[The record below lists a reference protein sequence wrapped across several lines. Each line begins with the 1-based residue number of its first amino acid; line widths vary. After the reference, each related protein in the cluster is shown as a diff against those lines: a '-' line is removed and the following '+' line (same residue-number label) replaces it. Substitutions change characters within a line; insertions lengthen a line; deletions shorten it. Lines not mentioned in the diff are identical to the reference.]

1 MNFDWIPFCCFF
13 SHRDRVL
20 FFYILSGTWLSNQK
34 VRKPFAFRVF
44 DCHFMILPVK
54 IKKKCL
60 DTNGDAL
67 HLFALEEENVGWG
80 KKIKNLTFQISI
92 VVHLVARITDPAQ
105 RFCSCEIGK
114 KKKKNP
120 KMKYRN
126 TFKRKRNVS
135 IRANEK
141 QQIILIII
149 WNLAHIQQACHLS
162 IIFKNFRCAVEKKE
176 LNPSRG
182 RQRQRCNIAKMKNKN
197 RSKMTSRI

>member
-1 MNFDWIPFCCFF
+1 MFRYKWRRASPFRFRRRERWMREKKKKSYLSNFDRRPPCRPY
-13 SHRDRVL
+13 HRSR
-20 FFYILSGTWLSNQK
+20 S
-34 VRKPFAFRVF
+34 AF
-44 DCHFMILPVK
+44 LLLWKWP
-54 IKKKCL
+54 
-60 DTNGDAL
+60 
-67 HLFALEEENVGWG
+67 
-80 KKIKNLTFQISI
+80 
-92 VVHLVARITDPAQ
+92 
-105 RFCSCEIGK
+105 

-182 RQRQRCNIAKMKNKN
+182 RQRQRCNIAKMKNKK